1 MESFVQK
8 HNFRASF
15 FLFIIIR
22 SDKCLD
28 VSRRIVRAAYSRGV
42 IVFFF
47 TCRRVKVMRR
57 STLFLQMESRVFLI
71 YRSGVD
77 IICEKLTYVDL

>member
-47 TCRRVKVMRR
+47 TCKGHAKVNFV
-57 STLFLQMESRVFLI
+57 SSN
-71 YRSGVD
+71 GVT
-77 IICEKLTYVDL
+77 CFFNLSLWCRHYL